1 MNEHLLTGMDAQNPL
16 ALLAAL
22 GLLRVLEEVREDEE
36 ARPRLAFR
44 DEGRPV
50 PVLHSERSLAEIYK
64 TVLKDAKSK
73 AGQVALGLAYD
84 AEGKLTEPDAKGAVT
99 DLRPDPE
106 KGARPFLEQLV
117 KKRVDRRSVDLAA
130 SFFSEL
136 VADNSGKTKPTALY
150 FTSGQQKFLTMVK
163 ELREGLTQEHLE
175 EALLGPWRS
184 EAPLPSMSWDSTM
197 SRQYALRATDP
208 SGEKR
213 GSVAGANWL
222 AVIGLVFF
230 PVQRQRGQ
238 LVTAGVRGGWE
249 GALAW
254 PVWSAPCTCA
264 EVACLLRGNARELT
278 LAQRQALGIWQ
289 VYEAQINRF
298 GQGYGSFSPAAV
310 VNPRKE
316 REAAKV

>member
-1 MNEHLLTGMDAQNPL
+1 MNEHLLIGMDAQNPL
-16 ALLAAL
+16 AFLAAL

-44 DEGRPV
+44 DEGKPV

-64 TVLKDAKSK
+64 AVLKDAKSK
-73 AGQVALGLAYD
+73 AGQVTLGLAYD
-84 AEGKLTEPDAKGAVT
+84 AEGKLTEPDAKGAVA
-99 DLRPDPE
+99 DLRPSPQ
-106 KGARPFLEQLV
+106 GARQFLEGLHG
-117 KKRVDRRSVDLAA
+117 KRVDRRSVDLAA
-130 SFFSEL
+130 AFFSEL
-136 VADNSGKTKPTALY
+136 VQDNGGKTKPTALY
-150 FTSGQQKFLTMVK
+150 FTSGQQKFLTMVN

-184 EAPLPSMSWDSTM
+184 DAPLPSMSWDSTM

-230 PVQRQRGQ
+230 PVQVQRGA
-238 LVTAGVRGGWE
+238 LVTTGVRGTWND

-254 PVWSAPCTCA
+254 PVWSEPCTCD
-264 EVACLLRGNARELT
+264 EVACLLRGNARKLT
-278 LAQRQALGIWQ
+278 LGQRQALGIWQ
-289 VYEAQINRF
+289 VYEAKINRF

-310 VNPRKE
+310 VNPHKPVQPVR
-316 REAAKV
+316 